1 MDGKVSL
8 WGNSLAVRIPKAFAD
23 QADLQENSRIE
34 ILLDEKRIVIQQPV
48 KEWKLQT
55 LLRGIKRSA
64 LHDEIDW
71 RGKTGNEVW

>member
-1 MDGKVSL
+1 MDGKISL

-23 QADLQENSRIE
+23 QADLRENSRIE
-34 ILLDEKRIVIQQPV
+34 ILLEEKRIVIRQPV

-55 LLRGIKRSA
+55 LLRGIKRST

-71 RGKTGNEVW
+71 GGTNGKEVW